1 MFAHPVNAEAE
12 RRILKE
18 GRIGRIGV
26 ACPIVGLDAAL
37 RVVEYMRH
45 ALIL

>member
-18 GRIGRIGV
+18 GGIGRVGV
-26 ACPIVGLDAAL
+26 ACLIVGPDPAL
-37 RVVEYMRH
+37 HLVEFMRH
-45 ALIL
+45 ALIQ